1 MKHYN
6 TKYDAYYDDVTNQ
19 WLEPACGGRDCVYCV
34 GRPSTPL
41 TVPYQLEL
49 FNSIFHDDEGLELRG
64 VKV

>member
-19 WLEPACGGRDCVYCV
+19 WLEPACGSRDCVYCV

-49 FNSIFHDDEGLELRG
+49 FNINIPTCELRG